1 MVFIPYT
8 INTTQSRIATA
19 QALRTSLVVLNNSA
33 NIVYVGA
40 KGQDAQGWPIGPGG
54 TVSFK
59 VPEDNPTEEL
69 WAISSGAATNI
80 RVYEGY
86 GGIRP

>member
-33 NIVYVGA
+33 NTVHVGA
-40 KGQDAQGWPIGPGG
+40 KGQDLLGFPIGPGG
-54 TVSFK
+54 TISFK
-59 VPEDNPTEEL
+59 VPEDNPTEDL
-69 WAISSGAATNI
+69 WAISSAAATDI